1 LRILPSFLRLCST
14 FVAMTRD
21 CSSVTGLT
29 DLSIS
34 ATSDLV
40 TDPRRSISDMT
51 ASLAS
56 PLNIDG
62 DSGSATMIGTPP
74 ATSMS
79 PMEHSSDILLSERY
93 LPLEKRSRSRMS
105 AISMS
110 SLTSSS
116 LA

>member
-1 LRILPSFLRLCST
+1 MRILPSFLRLCST

-56 PLNIDG
+56 PLNIEG
-62 DSGSATMIGTPP
+62 DSGSATMTGTPP
-74 ATSMS
+74 AISIS
-79 PMEHSSDILLSERY
+79 PWEHSSDILLSGRY
-93 LPLEKRSRSRMS
+93 LPLEKRSRSIMS
-105 AISMS
+105 AIPMS